1 MKKDMSLPEAIL
13 QEDDLIRRLLADQGR
28 LIRSFPPNLEQLFWQ
43 SIAERSLNMIRAVT
57 SIGLVVYLS
66 VGILTFLT
74 VYLLTDEKH
83 RLHDI
88 LIWLLTYLNGAFC
101 LVTLPV
107 VAGIPSLIRYFQ
119 RVLISIVFLSVF
131 FTSFLTVQYEEA
143 RLIQQGSYIVVFV
156 YMLAYFLTGIRPRI
170 LLITCLIAGLLP
182 LPLLWLMSV
191 KFDPLVYFYAVI
203 VSNVVGFLVSYIVT
217 GKERISFLQARL
229 LELDK
234 IHSDAMSNELVRL
247 SNEDAL
253 TGLYN
258 RRYLNETITIE
269 WERAERSEEPLSV
282 VFVDIDYF
290 KLYNDTYGHLQG
302 DKALLRVATILRKHM
317 RRSSDIA
324 ARYGGEEFVLLLPNT
339 PSAGAQ
345 VVANNI
351 MRAIDALKIEHKSS
365 NVADH
370 LTLSIGVATWAQ
382 EENMTVNKLIAQA
395 DAAVYQAKAEGRHAI
410 RVFGVE

>member
-1 MKKDMSLPEAIL
+1 VKKSIPLPEAIL
-13 QEDDLIRRLLADQGR
+13 QEDELIRRLLADRER
-28 LIRSFPPNLEQLFWQ
+28 LIRSFPPNLELLFWQ
-43 SIAERSLNMIRAVT
+43 SIAERSLHMIRAVT

-74 VYLLTDEKH
+74 VYFLTEERH

-107 VAGIPSLIRYFQ
+107 VAGIPSLTRYFQ
-119 RVLISIVFLSVF
+119 RVLISIVFLAVF
-131 FTSFLTVQYEEA
+131 FTSFLTVQYEEV

-156 YMLAYFLTGIRPRI
+156 YMLAYFLTGIRPLV

-182 LPLLWLMSV
+182 LPLLWVMEV
-191 KFDPLVYFYAVI
+191 RFDPVVYFYAVI
-203 VSNVVGFLVSYIVT
+203 VSNVVGFMVSYIVT
-217 GKERISFLQARL
+217 GKERVSFLQARL

-234 IHSDAMSNELVRL
+234 IHSDVMSNELVRL

-258 RRYLNETITIE
+258 RRYLNETIAIE
-269 WERAERSEEPLSV
+269 WERAERSEEPISV

-302 DKALLRVATILRKHM
+302 DKALIRVAGVLRKHM
-317 RRSSDIA
+317 RRTSDIA

-351 MRAIDALKIEHKSS
+351 MRAVDSLKIEHKTS
-365 NVADH
+365 NVAEH

-382 EENMTVNKLIAQA
+382 EENMTMNKLIAQA

>member
-1 MKKDMSLPEAIL
+1 MKKTTALPEAIL
-13 QEDDLIRRLLADQGR
+13 QEDDLIRRLLADRGR

-43 SIAERSLNMIRAVT
+43 SIAERSINMIRAVT

-74 VYLLTDEKH
+74 VYFLTDEKH

-88 LIWLLTYLNGAFC
+88 LIWLLIYLNGAFC
-101 LVTLPV
+101 LVTLPL
-107 VAGIPSLIRYFQ
+107 VASIPTLTNYFQ
-119 RVLISIVFLSVF
+119 RVLISIVFLGVF
-131 FTSFLTVQYEEA
+131 FTSFLTVLYEEV

-156 YMLAYFLTGIRPRI
+156 YMLAYFLTGIRPLT
-170 LLITCLIAGLLP
+170 LLITCLFAGMFP
-182 LPLLWLMSV
+182 LPLLWLMHI
-191 KFDPLVYFYAVI
+191 KFDPVVYFYAVI
-203 VSNVVGFLVSYIVT
+203 VSNVVGFMVSYIVT
-217 GKERISFLQARL
+217 GKERVSFLQARL

-234 IHSDAMSNELVRL
+234 LHSDVMSNELVRL

-258 RRYLNETITIE
+258 RRYLNETIALE
-269 WERAERSEEPLSV
+269 WERAERSDEPLSV

-302 DKALLRVATILRKHM
+302 DKALIRVSGILRKHM

-324 ARYGGEEFVLLLPNT
+324 ARYGGEEFILLLPNT

-351 MRAIDALKIEHKSS
+351 MRAIDALKIEHKAS
-365 NVADH
+365 NVSEY
-370 LTLSIGVATWAQ
+370 LTLSIGVATWSK
-382 EENMTVNKLIAQA
+382 EENMNVNKLIAQA

>member
-1 MKKDMSLPEAIL
+1 MKKTIPLPEAIL
-13 QEDDLIRRLLADQGR
+13 QEDELIRRLLADRER
-28 LIRSFPPNLEQLFWQ
+28 LIRSFPPNLELLFWQ
-43 SIAERSLNMIRAVT
+43 SIAERSLHMIRAVT

-74 VYLLTDEKH
+74 VYLLTEEKH

-107 VAGIPSLIRYFQ
+107 VAGIPSLAPYFQ
-119 RVLISIVFLSVF
+119 RVLISIVFLAVF
-131 FTSFLTVQYEEA
+131 FTSFLTVQYEEV

-156 YMLAYFLTGIRPRI
+156 YMLAYFLTGIRPLI
-170 LLITCLIAGLLP
+170 LLITCLVAGLLP
-182 LPLLWLMSV
+182 LPLLWLMDV
-191 KFDPLVYFYAVI
+191 KFDPVVYFYAVI
-203 VSNVVGFLVSYIVT
+203 VSNVVGFMVSYIVT
-217 GKERISFLQARL
+217 GKERVSFLQARL

-234 IHSDAMSNELVRL
+234 IHSDVMSDELVRL

-258 RRYLNETITIE
+258 RRYLNETIAIE

-302 DKALLRVATILRKHM
+302 DKALIRVAGVLRKHM
-317 RRSSDIA
+317 RRTSDIA

-351 MRAIDALKIEHKSS
+351 MRAVDGLKIEHTTSS
-365 NVADH
+365 VADY
-370 LTLSIGVATWAQ
+370 LSLSIGVATWAQ

>member
-43 SIAERSLNMIRAVT
+43 AIAERSLNMIRAVT

-107 VAGIPSLIRYFQ
+107 VAGIPSLIKYFQ

-170 LLITCLIAGLLP
+170 LLFTCLIAGLLP

-217 GKERISFLQARL
+217 GKERVSFLQARL

-302 DKALLRVATILRKHM
+302 DKALMRVASVLRKHM

-351 MRAIDALKIEHKSS
+351 MRAVDGLKIEHKSS
-365 NVADH
+365 NVAEH

>member
-1 MKKDMSLPEAIL
+1 MKKSIPLPEAIL
-13 QEDDLIRRLLADQGR
+13 QEDELIRRLLADRER
-28 LIRSFPPNLEQLFWQ
+28 LIRSFPPNLELLFWQ
-43 SIAERSLNMIRAVT
+43 SIAERSLHMIRAVT

-74 VYLLTDEKH
+74 VYFLTEERH

-107 VAGIPSLIRYFQ
+107 VAGIPSLTRYFQ
-119 RVLISIVFLSVF
+119 RVLISIVFLAVF
-131 FTSFLTVQYEEA
+131 FTSFLTVQYEEV

-156 YMLAYFLTGIRPRI
+156 YMLAYFLTGIRPLV

-182 LPLLWLMSV
+182 LPLLWVMEV
-191 KFDPLVYFYAVI
+191 RFDPVVYFYAVI
-203 VSNVVGFLVSYIVT
+203 VSNVVGFMVSYIVT
-217 GKERISFLQARL
+217 GKERVSFLQARL

-234 IHSDAMSNELVRL
+234 IHSDVMSNELVRL

-258 RRYLNETITIE
+258 RRYLNETIAIE
-269 WERAERSEEPLSV
+269 WERAERSEEPISV

-302 DKALLRVATILRKHM
+302 DKALIRVAGVLRKHM
-317 RRSSDIA
+317 RRTSDIA

-351 MRAIDALKIEHKSS
+351 MRAVDSLKIEHKTS
-365 NVADH
+365 NVAEH

-382 EENMTVNKLIAQA
+382 EENMTMNKLIAQA

>member
-1 MKKDMSLPEAIL
+1 MKKTISLPEAIL
-13 QEDDLIRRLLADQGR
+13 QEDELIRRLLADRGR
-28 LIRSFPPNLEQLFWQ
+28 LIRSFPPNLELLFWQ

-74 VYLLTDEKH
+74 VYLLTDDRH

-107 VAGIPSLIRYFQ
+107 VAGIPSLTKYFQ
-119 RVLISIVFLSVF
+119 RVLISIVFLAVF
-131 FTSFLTVQYEEA
+131 FTSFLTVQYEEV

-156 YMLAYFLTGIRPRI
+156 YMLAYFLTGIRPLI
-170 LLITCLIAGLLP
+170 LLITCLVAGLLP
-182 LPLLWLMSV
+182 LPMLWFMDV

-203 VSNVVGFLVSYIVT
+203 VSNVVGFMVSYIVT
-217 GKERISFLQARL
+217 GKERVSFLQARL

-258 RRYLNETITIE
+258 RRYLNETIAIE

-302 DKALLRVATILRKHM
+302 DKALMRVASVLRKHM
-317 RRSSDIA
+317 RRTSDIA

-345 VVANNI
+345 VVANNV
-351 MRAIDALKIEHKSS
+351 MRAVDGLKIEHKTS

-382 EENMTVNKLIAQA
+382 EENMTMNKLIAQA

>member
-1 MKKDMSLPEAIL
+1 MKKNISLPEAIL
-13 QEDDLIRRLLADQGR
+13 QEDELIRRLLADRGR
-28 LIRSFPPNLEQLFWQ
+28 LIRSFPPNLELLFWQ
-43 SIAERSLNMIRAVT
+43 SIAERSLHMIRAVT

-74 VYLLTDEKH
+74 VYLLTDDRH

-107 VAGIPSLIRYFQ
+107 VAGIPSLTRYFQ
-119 RVLISIVFLSVF
+119 RVLISIVFLAVF
-131 FTSFLTVQYEEA
+131 FTSFLTVQYEEV

-156 YMLAYFLTGIRPRI
+156 YMLAYFLTGIRPLI
-170 LLITCLIAGLLP
+170 LLITCMVAGLLP
-182 LPLLWLMSV
+182 LPMLWVMDV

-203 VSNVVGFLVSYIVT
+203 VSNVVGFMVSYIVT
-217 GKERISFLQARL
+217 GKERVSFLQARL

-234 IHSDAMSNELVRL
+234 IHSDVMSNELVRL

-253 TGLYN
+253 TGLFN
-258 RRYLNETITIE
+258 RRYLNETIAIE

-282 VFVDIDYF
+282 VFVDIDFF

-302 DKALLRVATILRKHM
+302 DKALIRVATVLRKHM

-339 PSAGAQ
+339 PSTGAQ

-351 MRAIDALKIEHKSS
+351 MRAVDALKIEHKTSTVS
-365 NVADH
+365 EF
-370 LTLSIGVATWAQ
+370 LSLSIGVATWTQ

>member
-1 MKKDMSLPEAIL
+1 MKKSIPLPEAIL
-13 QEDDLIRRLLADQGR
+13 QEDELIRRLLADRER
-28 LIRSFPPNLEQLFWQ
+28 LIRSFPPNLELLFWQ
-43 SIAERSLNMIRAVT
+43 SIAERSLHMIRAVT

-74 VYLLTDEKH
+74 VYFLTEERH

-107 VAGIPSLIRYFQ
+107 VAGIPSLTRYFQ
-119 RVLISIVFLSVF
+119 RVLISIVFLAVF
-131 FTSFLTVQYEEA
+131 FTSFLTVQYEEV

-156 YMLAYFLTGIRPRI
+156 YMLAYFLTGIRPLV

-182 LPLLWLMSV
+182 LPLLWVMEV
-191 KFDPLVYFYAVI
+191 RFDPVVYFYAVI
-203 VSNVVGFLVSYIVT
+203 VSNVVGFMVSYIVT
-217 GKERISFLQARL
+217 GKERVSFLQARL

-234 IHSDAMSNELVRL
+234 IHSDVMSNELVRL

-258 RRYLNETITIE
+258 RRYLNETIAIE
-269 WERAERSEEPLSV
+269 WERAERSKEPISV

-302 DKALLRVATILRKHM
+302 DKALIRVAGVLRKHM
-317 RRSSDIA
+317 RRTSDIA

-351 MRAIDALKIEHKSS
+351 MRAVDSLKIEHKTS
-365 NVADH
+365 NVAEH

-382 EENMTVNKLIAQA
+382 EENMTMNKLIAQA

>member
-1 MKKDMSLPEAIL
+1 MKKSIPLPEAIL
-13 QEDDLIRRLLADQGR
+13 QEDELIRRLLADRER
-28 LIRSFPPNLEQLFWQ
+28 LIRSFPPNLELLFWQ
-43 SIAERSLNMIRAVT
+43 SIAERSLHMIRAVT

-74 VYLLTDEKH
+74 VYFLTEERH

-107 VAGIPSLIRYFQ
+107 VAGIPSLTRYFQ
-119 RVLISIVFLSVF
+119 RVLISIVFLAVF
-131 FTSFLTVQYEEA
+131 FTSFLTVQYEEV

-156 YMLAYFLTGIRPRI
+156 YMLAYFLTGIRPLV

-182 LPLLWLMSV
+182 LPLLWVMEV
-191 KFDPLVYFYAVI
+191 RFDPVVYFYAVI
-203 VSNVVGFLVSYIVT
+203 VSNVVGFMVSYIVT
-217 GKERISFLQARL
+217 GKERVSFLQARL

-234 IHSDAMSNELVRL
+234 IHSDVMSNELVRL

-258 RRYLNETITIE
+258 RRYLNETIAIE

-302 DKALLRVATILRKHM
+302 DKALIRVAGVLRKHM
-317 RRSSDIA
+317 RRTSDIA

-351 MRAIDALKIEHKSS
+351 MRAVDSLKIEHKTS
-365 NVADH
+365 NVAEH

-382 EENMTVNKLIAQA
+382 EENMTMNKLIAQA

>member
-1 MKKDMSLPEAIL
+1 MPEAIL
-13 QEDDLIRRLLADQGR
+13 QEDELIRRLLADRER
-28 LIRSFPPNLEQLFWQ
+28 LIRSFPPNLELLFWQ
-43 SIAERSLNMIRAVT
+43 SIAERSLHMIRAVT

-74 VYLLTDEKH
+74 VYFLTEERH

-107 VAGIPSLIRYFQ
+107 VAGIPSLTRYFQ
-119 RVLISIVFLSVF
+119 RVLISIVFLAVF
-131 FTSFLTVQYEEA
+131 FTSFLTVQYEEV

-156 YMLAYFLTGIRPRI
+156 YMLAYFLTGIRPLV

-182 LPLLWLMSV
+182 LPLLWVMEV
-191 KFDPLVYFYAVI
+191 RFDPVVYFYAVI
-203 VSNVVGFLVSYIVT
+203 VSNVVGFMVSYIVT
-217 GKERISFLQARL
+217 GKERVSFLQARL

-234 IHSDAMSNELVRL
+234 IHSDVMSNELVRL

-258 RRYLNETITIE
+258 RRYLNETIAIE
-269 WERAERSEEPLSV
+269 WERAERSEEPISV

-302 DKALLRVATILRKHM
+302 DKALIRVAGVLRKHM
-317 RRSSDIA
+317 RRTSDIA

-351 MRAIDALKIEHKSS
+351 MRAVDSLKIEHKTS
-365 NVADH
+365 NVAEH

-382 EENMTVNKLIAQA
+382 EENMTMNKLIAQA

>member
-1 MKKDMSLPEAIL
+1 VKKSIPLPEAIL
-13 QEDDLIRRLLADQGR
+13 QEDELIRRLLADRER
-28 LIRSFPPNLEQLFWQ
+28 LIRSFPPNLELLFWQ
-43 SIAERSLNMIRAVT
+43 SIAERSLHMIRAVT

-74 VYLLTDEKH
+74 VYFLTEERH

-107 VAGIPSLIRYFQ
+107 VAGIPSLTRYFQ
-119 RVLISIVFLSVF
+119 RVLISIVFLAVF
-131 FTSFLTVQYEEA
+131 FTSFLTVQYEEV

-156 YMLAYFLTGIRPRI
+156 YMLAYFLTGIRPLV

-182 LPLLWLMSV
+182 LPLLWVMEV
-191 KFDPLVYFYAVI
+191 RFDPVVYFYAVI
-203 VSNVVGFLVSYIVT
+203 VSNVVGFMVSYIVT
-217 GKERISFLQARL
+217 GKERVSFLQARL

-234 IHSDAMSNELVRL
+234 IHSDVMSNELVRL

-258 RRYLNETITIE
+258 RRYLNETIAIE

-302 DKALLRVATILRKHM
+302 DKALIRVAGVLRKHM
-317 RRSSDIA
+317 RRTSDIA

-351 MRAIDALKIEHKSS
+351 MRAVDSLKIEHKTS
-365 NVADH
+365 NVAEH

-382 EENMTVNKLIAQA
+382 EENMTMNKLIAQA

>member
-1 MKKDMSLPEAIL
+1 MKKTISLPEAIL
-13 QEDDLIRRLLADQGR
+13 QEDELIRRLLADRGR
-28 LIRSFPPNLEQLFWQ
+28 LIRSFPPNLELLFWQ

-74 VYLLTDEKH
+74 VYLLTDDRH

-107 VAGIPSLIRYFQ
+107 VAGIPSLTKYFQ
-119 RVLISIVFLSVF
+119 RVLISIVFLAVF
-131 FTSFLTVQYEEA
+131 FTSFLMVQYEEV

-156 YMLAYFLTGIRPRI
+156 YMLAYFLTGIRPLI
-170 LLITCLIAGLLP
+170 LLITCLVAGLLP
-182 LPLLWLMSV
+182 LPMLWFMDV

-203 VSNVVGFLVSYIVT
+203 VSNVVGFMVSYIVT
-217 GKERISFLQARL
+217 GKERVSFLQARL

-258 RRYLNETITIE
+258 RRYLNETIAIE

-302 DKALLRVATILRKHM
+302 DKALMRVASVLRKHM
-317 RRSSDIA
+317 RRTSDIA
-324 ARYGGEEFVLLLPNT
+324 ARCGGEEFVLLLPNT

-345 VVANNI
+345 VVANNV
-351 MRAIDALKIEHKSS
+351 MRAVDGLKIEHKTS

-382 EENMTVNKLIAQA
+382 EENMTMNKLIAQA